1 MKHLLALTSEM
12 PQDAHGR
19 YERELFAA
27 SSHHRAV
34 ASIGFGASTTLAV
47 HATVAVTIFAFTS
60 VHHPHTPRP
69 FLSTPRLV
77 SVVYIPNVAIEM
89 PKLELTALPAPK
101 PLSTPEPAPMAPL
114 VPVRPIETA
123 VVEAAVAKPVPA
135 LVEVPRPSLPTPAP
149 PVPTVG
155 VFPQATAA
163 ARAPEPSSRVE
174 VAGFDAPVKQTVDSK
189 LGQATVGAF
198 DSASNAGARQAGSA
212 TEKSAV
218 VAESGFGR
226 PSAAVPS
233 PTQQTRVVRE
243 SGFGASSSKEQ
254 PRTAQPAEVKTAGF
268 GNAVAVDNSR
278 RAEAPPPQPAVTSV
292 EVLFKPLPIYTEE
305 ARKLR
310 IEGEVILQVDF
321 QASGT
326 VRVIRVVRGLGHG
339 LDEAAVKAAEQ
350 IRFKPAQSSGKAV
363 DSRNT
368 VSIVFRLA

>member
-1 MKHLLALTSEM
+1 MLSLEQEAAVTQVVTSDNDRLIIVRPM
-12 PQDAHGR
+12 PRHD
-19 YERELFAA
+19 
-27 SSHHRAV
+27 S
-34 ASIGFGASTTLAV
+34 ASIGTGGAVTIAV
-47 HATVAVTIFAFTS
+47 HAAVGLTMLAFINT
-60 VHHPHTPRP
+60 HQPHTPRP

-77 SVVYIPNVAIEM
+77 SVVYIPALPVDL

-101 PLSTPEPAPMAPL
+101 PIVTPEPAPLPP

-123 VVEAAVAKPVPA
+123 VVEPVIAKPVPA
-135 LVEVPRPSLPTPAP
+135 LVETPRPALAAPAP

-163 ARAPEPSSRVE
+163 ARAPVPTNRVE
-174 VAGFDAPVKQTVDSK
+174 VAGFDAPVKPTTESK

-198 DSASNAGARQAGSA
+198 DSAPNAGARQPGSA
-212 TEKSAV
+212 TGTNTV
-218 VAESGFGR
+218 IAESGFGR
-226 PSAAVPS
+226 PSASVPS

-243 SGFGASSSKEQ
+243 GGFGTAASKEQ
-254 PRTAQPAEVKTAGF
+254 PKSAQPSEVKTAGF
-268 GNAVAVDNSR
+268 ANAVAVDNSR
-278 RAEAPPPQPAVTSV
+278 RPEAPPPPPAVTTV
-292 EVLFKPLPIYTEE
+292 EVLFKPTPIYTEE

-310 IEGEVILQVDF
+310 IEGDVILQVDF
-321 QASGT
+321 LATGA

-350 IRFKPAQSSGKAV
+350 IRFKPAQASGNPV